1 MNFDGKAVLVTGAS
15 RGIGKATAQAFLDA
29 GAKVAVNGR
38 SDASVAAAMAELV
51 GAQNAVPASGDVA
64 TVAGCEA
71 VVGLAIEQLGG
82 LDVLVNNAGV
92 FERASVADTDEAV
105 WDYVL
110 NANLKGTFFC
120 SRAALPALK
129 ATRGSIVNVASESG
143 LNGYANTSAYCA
155 SKGAVVNLTRALA
168 IELTPEVR
176 VNCVC
181 PGVIETDMARA
192 GFAIDGDEEAG
203 LVQQRSQYPVQRIG
217 TPEEV
222 ATSILYLASEHAA
235 FINGAAL
242 AMDGGATVGG

>member
-38 SDASVAAAMAELV
+38 SEASVSAAMAELT
-51 GAQNAVPASGDVA
+51 GAQNAVPAPGDVA

-71 VVGLAIEQLGG
+71 VVALAVEQLGG
-82 LDVLVNNAGV
+82 LDILVNNAGV
-92 FERASVADTDEAV
+92 FARASVAETDEAT

-110 NANLKGTFFC
+110 DANLKGTFFC

-129 ATRGSIVNVASESG
+129 AARGSIVNVASESG
-143 LNGYANTSAYCA
+143 VNGYANTSAYCA

-181 PGVIETDMARA
+181 PGVIETDMARE
-192 GFAIDGDEEAG
+192 GFAIDGDVEAG
-203 LVQQRSQYPVQRIG
+203 LAQQRSQYPVKRIG
-217 TPEEV
+217 TSEEV
-222 ATSILYLASEHAA
+222 AMAILYLASEHAA
-235 FINGAAL
+235 FVNGAAL
-242 AMDGGATVGG
+242 AIDGGATVGG

>member
-38 SDASVAAAMAELV
+38 SEASVAAAMAELTGV
-51 GAQNAVPASGDVA
+51 ENAVPCPGDVA

-71 VVGLAIEQLGG
+71 VVDCAVEQMGG

-92 FERASVADTDEAV
+92 FARASVTETDEAT

-129 ATRGSIVNVASESG
+129 AAHGSIVNVASESG
-143 LNGYANTSAYCA
+143 VNGYADTSAYCA

-181 PGVIETDMARA
+181 PGVIETDMARE
-192 GFAIDGDEEAG
+192 GFAIDGDVEAG
-203 LVQQRSQYPVQRIG
+203 LARQRSQYPVKRIG
-217 TPEEV
+217 TSEEV
-222 ATSILYLASEHAA
+222 AMAILYLASEHAA
-235 FINGAAL
+235 FVNGASL
-242 AMDGGATVGG
+242 VIDGGATVGG